1 MTDYDIPGSSLVL
14 VGCLAK
20 RQHMIN
26 QTLQKRSDMEQF
38 HHLRAVFMEDHETG
52 KVVQKPCLFMRQ
64 SHSVQLHSRSV
75 CDGRAKK
82 IARVTSVLCLSMVIL

>member
-14 VGCLAK
+14 VGRLAK

-38 HHLRAVFMEDHETG
+38 HHLRAVFVKEDHETE

-64 SHSVQLHSRSV
+64 SHSMQLDSRSI
-75 CDGRAKK
+75 CD
-82 IARVTSVLCLSMVIL
+82 SVA